1 MPKPALFVYGTL
13 HPDRA
18 PREIAEEVKRM
29 VRIGEGTIRGHL
41 DHTADY
47 PAVRIGPG
55 LTQSILGT
63 VFEIPDDPAFL
74 ARLDAYEDFRPDD
87 PANSLFVRKL
97 IEVTLND
104 GNRRTCWIY
113 VYNRPAIAAGAC

>member
-1 MPKPALFVYGTL
+1 MPKPVLFVYGTL

-18 PREIAEEVKRM
+18 PHEIAQEATRM

-41 DHTADY
+41 EQTAEY

-55 LTQSILGT
+55 MAQSIPGT

-87 PANSLFVRKL
+87 PANSLFLRQL

-104 GNRRTCWIY
+104 GSRRTCWVY
-113 VYNRPAIAAGAC
+113 VYNRPPAS